1 VSNLNFAVRLKFTFF
16 FVVTVTQAQ
25 YEIVKDVILDL
36 LGWGVPPAYLM
47 DCGVSREAIFYVF
60 SELNLAL
67 PEHFDVSGFVPY
79 LPEAVMPP
87 PPLPGGWTKA
97 IDTQSHPS
105 SAVRSP
111 LAKASFLP
119 NSPSVDLHDIERQRR
134 QELLA
139 RKAAQ
144 ASRRTRHSTSID
156 SSTGTISVAQEH
168 SGVTPA
174 SATEAV
180 DDFLN
185 SIGSIPEVGVRT
197 RSVSPS
203 SERRDA
209 SDKMDVQETTEP
221 STADLQL
228 RDSFGNLSTLVE
240 GNSSIIEQ
248 TPPIS
253 AETPI
258 TSNNAHVLAS
268 VEAPPTSGSSSTFS
282 QASDTE
288 ERARSHLR
296 SIPHAPSLPSRR
308 SMKRAVAT
316 DFDFDAVPR
325 RNGFSQPPP
334 AKQPRTTFGNIGSRR
349 CVIELSDS
357 EGEDGSS
364 RHVLSAP
371 FLEQTSSRR
380 SKSTAYPSLSVGK
393 PSTPNVSVSPSAL
406 LQKEL
411 EIQRMRD
418 LIARCEEETRMKK
431 LAVSLRHNI
440 RF

>member
-1 VSNLNFAVRLKFTFF
+1 
-16 FVVTVTQAQ
+16 
-25 YEIVKDVILDL
+25 
-36 LGWGVPPAYLM
+36 M

-79 LPEAVMPP
+79 LPEVVMPP
-87 PPLPGGWTKA
+87 PPLPGVRKNSM
-97 IDTQSHPS
+97 DNQLHPS
-105 SAVRSP
+105 STVQSP
-111 LAKASFLP
+111 LAKASLISFLT
-119 NSPSVDLHDIERQRR
+119 NSSSVDLHDIERQRR

-144 ASRRTRHSTSID
+144 ASRRTRHSNSID
-156 SSTGTISVAQEH
+156 SSNGTMAFSVAQEH
-168 SGVTPA
+168 SGLTPA

-185 SIGSIPEVGVRT
+185 SIGSNPEVGVST
-197 RSVSPS
+197 RSVSLC
-203 SERRDA
+203 SERQDA
-209 SDKMDVQETTEP
+209 SDKMDVQETTELSAVDP
-221 STADLQL
+221 HL
-228 RDSFGNLSTLVE
+228 RDSWKPSTPFQGNPST
-240 GNSSIIEQ
+240 IEQ
-248 TPPIS
+248 TFPIS
-253 AETPI
+253 AEAPI
-258 TSNNAHVLAS
+258 TSKNVHALAS

-288 ERARSHLR
+288 ERAQSHVR
-296 SIPHAPSLPSRR
+296 SIPHAPSHPSRR

-325 RNGFSQPPP
+325 RNGLSQPPP
-334 AKQPRTTFGNIGSRR
+334 AKQPRTTFGSIGSRR

-380 SKSTAYPSLSVGK
+380 SKSTAYPSLSAGK
-393 PSTPNVSVSPSAL
+393 PSTPNASVSPSAL

-411 EIQRMRD
+411 EIQKMRD

-440 RF
+440 RFQ

>member
-1 VSNLNFAVRLKFTFF
+1 
-16 FVVTVTQAQ
+16 
-25 YEIVKDVILDL
+25 
-36 LGWGVPPAYLM
+36 M

-67 PEHFDVSGFVPY
+67 PEPFDVSGFVPY
-79 LPEAVMPP
+79 LPEVVMPP
-87 PPLPGGWTKA
+87 PPLPGGRKNSV
-97 IDTQSHPS
+97 DKQLHPS
-105 SAVRSP
+105 SVVRSP
-111 LAKASFLP
+111 LANVPSLT
-119 NSPSVDLHDIERQRR
+119 NSPSIDLHDIERQRR

-144 ASRRTRHSTSID
+144 ASRRTRHSISID
-156 SSTGTISVAQEH
+156 SSNGTMSFSVAQEH

-185 SIGSIPEVGVRT
+185 SIGSIPEVGDST
-197 RSVSPS
+197 RSVSLC
-203 SERRDA
+203 SERQDA
-209 SDKMDVQETTEP
+209 SDKMDVQEATEP
-221 STADLQL
+221 SAADPHPK
-228 RDSFGNLSTLVE
+228 DSSGCLITPFEENAST
-240 GNSSIIEQ
+240 IEQ
-248 TPPIS
+248 TSPIS

-258 TSNNAHVLAS
+258 TSNNAHALAS
-268 VEAPPTSGSSSTFS
+268 VKAPPTSGSSSTLS

-288 ERARSHLR
+288 ERAQSHVHL
-296 SIPHAPSLPSRR
+296 IAYAPSHPSRR

-325 RNGFSQPPP
+325 RNGLSHPLP

-371 FLEQTSSRR
+371 FSEQTSSRR
-380 SKSTAYPSLSVGK
+380 SKPIAYPSSSAGK
-393 PSTPNVSVSPSAL
+393 PSTPNASVSPSAL

-411 EIQRMRD
+411 EIQRMRE

-431 LAVSLRHNI
+431 LAVSLRHYVSNNYI
-440 RF
+440 YHVYRREGLLALLQTHLQTENQCPLLILNPSE